1 MAKMQKKSDLP
12 KKYVKY
18 VAYHSP
24 GGKSGRETGQKL
36 NSAVRDVRE
45 QAG

>member
-1 MAKMQKKSDLP
+1 M
-12 KKYVKY
+12 
-18 VAYHSP
+18 AYHSP

-45 QAG
+45 QAVQKKLVKINNQLLTFLI